1 MQWATDFWSFYIE
14 LRLENATITP
24 STRSSTIIA
33 VQFTQYH
40 DMKCGLRK
48 IFRIFMVVSNSHWFF
63 GCCCY
68 FMLMLENRFSKLFEF
83 KTNKESPKNM
93 RKNNNNTINRIFFH
107 WIVNTGIFWNEQTKK
122 NTFSGELC
130 YMLLRLS
137 IFVSRVFHYSTKYSS
152 QCVRFH
158 QFILSWKYNEIHSLS
173 VNILSSH
180 DIFN

>member
-1 MQWATDFWSFYIE
+1 MWNVVCVKFFEFSWLFLIPIDFLVVAAILCWCLKIDSQNCSNSRRTKKVQRIWGK
-14 LRLENATITP
+14 TITTQLIAYF
-24 STRSSTIIA
+24 STELWIP
-33 VQFTQYH
+33 V
-40 DMKCGLRK
+40 
-48 IFRIFMVVSNSHWFF
+48 
-63 GCCCY
+63 Y
-68 FMLMLENRFSKLFEF
+68 FEM
-83 KTNKESPKNM
+83 NK
-93 RKNNNNTINRIFFH
+93 
-107 WIVNTGIFWNEQTKK
+107 QKK